1 MKEYGSHTDMRNSVL
16 SDYPRQLLY
25 DYNPLKS
32 LEDWNT
38 PLTVMIRN
46 SKMLNYLQKIT
57 YQKTANEYKIGYAG
71 SEYDTAKPSVHN
83 FSDYTMENLSLKCLW
98 LQEIHQS
105 SSFKNRGSVATYIE
119 KEKERDSNLH

>member
-1 MKEYGSHTDMRNSVL
+1 MRNSVL

-25 DYNPLKS
+25 HYNPLKS

-57 YQKTANEYKIGYAG
+57 YQKTANEYKIGNAG
-71 SEYDTAKPSVHN
+71 SEYDTAKPGVHS
-83 FSDYTMENLSLKCLW
+83 FSDYTMENLS
-98 LQEIHQS
+98 
-105 SSFKNRGSVATYIE
+105 
-119 KEKERDSNLH
+119 